1 MQLKANGVTAVWL
14 ARALGTILD
23 REVTDNTGLDGSYD
37 FTLDYAP
44 DEGLLKR
51 VMPEAQPDDTAPSL
65 FTALQEQL
73 GLKLE
78 SRKGPVEVFVIDHA
92 ERPSEN

>member
-1 MQLKANGVTAVWL
+1 MEFVLPAP
-14 ARALGTILD
+14 
-23 REVTDNTGLDGSYD
+23 GSLPAD
-37 FTLDYAP
+37 WS
-44 DEGLLKR
+44 
-51 VMPEAQPDDTAPSL
+51 SL

-78 SRKGPVEVFVIDHA
+78 AAREPVEALVVERA